1 MDHISTIQAI
11 NTVLNLFGV
20 MGLMILTVIIWKYR
34 KKQRER
40 YDLINKRLDHILV
53 LSNEVYQTEVKDR
66 KKLLDREAEATQIIS
81 GKTGPKN
88 NSRVRL

>member
-81 GKTGPKN
+81 GKTSPKN